1 MMPLALQP
9 LPYHTAVRDFLQAS
23 DADVWA
29 WFASQ
34 RRSPKYAEEVRF
46 ELLKSAYRIE
56 RDAQPAL
63 YGAAEQV
70 AGLLGI
76 TAPLTIYQA
85 QNPQGLN
92 AELAY
97 VPGEVHLI
105 LHGPITAQLTPV
117 EARGLFG
124 HELSHY
130 LLWDSWN
137 GEMLITNDILQALV
151 TDEHAHSAHFA
162 TWRLFRLYTEIFCD
176 QGALAVTGDMQS
188 VVSTLVKTETG
199 VPEVDPQAYLRQA
212 DEIFAREDAN
222 ATGITHPET
231 FIRARAVRLVHES
244 HPEADRLIARMI
256 EGKPG
261 MDELDLLEQE
271 RMAGLTRRLLDVF
284 LCRRWL
290 QNDLT
295 LAHARLYFEDYA
307 PPAETLTDPTLAAD
321 LRLVPESIGDYYCYV
336 LLDFITADR
345 DIDEP
350 SLAAALLLAEQLGIK
365 PRLKELARKELKL
378 RKNQLEKVDDA
389 KTRLLAEADQT
400 THIAP

>member
-151 TDEHAHSAHFA
+151 TDEHAHPAHFA

-176 QGALAVTGDMQS
+176 RGALAVTVGS
-188 VVSTLVKTETG
+188 PRRGGVRRVVAKICREGRGGKGGLAGRFRRSAG
-199 VPEVDPQAYLRQA
+199 
-212 DEIFAREDAN
+212 EI
-222 ATGITHPET
+222 
-231 FIRARAVRLVHES
+231 
-244 HPEADRLIARMI
+244 
-256 EGKPG
+256 
-261 MDELDLLEQE
+261 
-271 RMAGLTRRLLDVF
+271 
-284 LCRRWL
+284 
-290 QNDLT
+290 
-295 LAHARLYFEDYA
+295 A
-307 PPAETLTDPTLAAD
+307 PPWT
-321 LRLVPESIGDYYCYV
+321 RSIEC
-336 LLDFITADR
+336 
-345 DIDEP
+345 EP
-350 SLAAALLLAEQLGIK
+350 
-365 PRLKELARKELKL
+365 
-378 RKNQLEKVDDA
+378 N
-389 KTRLLAEADQT
+389 
-400 THIAP
+400 

>member
-1 MMPLALQP
+1 MPLALQP
-9 LPYHTAVRDFLQAS
+9 LPYHIAVRDFLKGS
-23 DADVWA
+23 DADLWA
-29 WFASQ
+29 WFAGQ
-34 RRSPKYAEEVRF
+34 RRSPKFAEDVRF

-70 AGLLGI
+70 AGQLGI
-76 TAPLTIYQA
+76 AAPLTIYQA
-85 QNPQGLN
+85 QNPRGLN

-130 LLWDSWN
+130 LLWEAWN
-137 GEMLITNDILQALV
+137 GEMLVTSDILQALV
-151 TDEHAHSAHFA
+151 TDEHAHPAHFA

-176 QGALAVTGDMQS
+176 RGALAVTQDMLS
-188 VVSTLVKTETG
+188 VVSGLVKTETG
-199 VPEVDPQAYLRQA
+199 VPEIDPQAYLRQA
-212 DEIFAREDAN
+212 DEIFAKEDAG

-231 FIRARAVRLVHES
+231 FIRARAARLVHEA
-244 HPEADRLIARMI
+244 HPVADRLIAKMI
-256 EGKPG
+256 EGRPG

-271 RMAGLTRRLLDVF
+271 RVAALTRRLLDVF
-284 LCRRWL
+284 LCRKWL

-295 LAHARLYFEDYA
+295 LAHARLYFEDYL
-307 PPAETLTDPTLAAD
+307 PPAQTLVDPSLAAD
-321 LRLVPESIGDYYCYV
+321 LRLVPESVGDYYCYV

-365 PRLKELARKELKL
+365 LRLKQLARKELKL
-378 RKNQLEKVDDA
+378 RKNQLEKVDDG

-400 THIAP
+400 TQIAP